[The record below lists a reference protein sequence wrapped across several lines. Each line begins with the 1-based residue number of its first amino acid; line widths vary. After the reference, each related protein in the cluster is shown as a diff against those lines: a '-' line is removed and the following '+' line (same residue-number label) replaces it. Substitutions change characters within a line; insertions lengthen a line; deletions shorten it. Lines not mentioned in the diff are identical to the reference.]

1 VKKGL
6 LLPAGL
12 LLAILL
18 VCPLALAD
26 QVDPF
31 AASNVASDD
40 TPARR
45 APVTTATP
53 DVNRASNPIS
63 GAAIFNP
70 LSQAPTTVE
79 RPQIAASASAPAD
92 SSLTTTLV
100 AALAGI
106 AIAVYLFRKLLT

>member
-1 VKKGL
+1 VKKSL
-6 LLPAGL
+6 LPPAGL
-12 LLAILL
+12 LVAILV
-18 VCPLALAD
+18 VCPLALAG

-31 AASNVASDD
+31 TAPNVASDD

-45 APVTTATP
+45 APVTTATQ
-53 DVNRASNPIS
+53 DMNRAADQSS

-70 LSQAPTTVE
+70 FSQAPARVE
-79 RPQIAASASAPAD
+79 HPQIAVSASAPAD

-106 AIAVYLFRKLLT
+106 AMAAYLFRKLLT